1 MLRLLSLVS
10 VCLFIAV
17 EFNAGDGTMRMR
29 YSFGLLTREERFQ
42 LECLLVQEMERQSWY
57 SIVFLEL
64 WKTEGIITTQ

>member
-1 MLRLLSLVS
+1 
-10 VCLFIAV
+10 
-17 EFNAGDGTMRMR
+17 MRMR